1 MNSKIRQLEDDL
13 IAVLN
18 NSDVPIEAKRLVVG
32 NIYHLTVKEAD
43 KAILKEKYEETMQN
57 TPIEE
62 KGERDAESTRCGEE

>member
-18 NSDVPIEAKRLVVG
+18 ASDVPIEAKRLVVG
-32 NIYHLTVKEAD
+32 NIYHQTEKAAD
-43 KAILKEKYEETMQN
+43 KAILKEKYEDQMQN

-62 KGERDAESTRCGEE
+62 KGDLTDAEGS